1 MRYFRWQVTSLR
13 RDKQSRIRMKYTIGK
28 LLSTCAKGESI
39 IDMPNPNKDLAE
51 GEKEHTSESHGSSS
65 KAKYLPGN
73 EFHIGRNE
81 EIDMIRNMVL
91 GNSHYVAEAT
101 SLKIRQEAEKLHIP
115 RKGWITETLQKIDH
129 SKRTQQTTEVSPRP
143 ENEVGN
149 SKAEYIRVSCKST
162 VTDLR
167 NPAVIPIVGIS
178 GVGKSAL
185 AKFIFND
192 ANVQE
197 HFGDQSAW
205 VYMPDS
211 ISQVDMIKKII
222 YSFDPMYDLS
232 CMTSLETV
240 HSELQKIIE
249 GKRLLLVLDDVWDEI
264 RVIWNC
270 LRSVLSKGAP
280 GSVVLVTTQLYSV
293 ANFVGTA
300 GPVILD
306 PLQTDDSWTLLKSY
320 AFVDPCRSLSTEDL
334 EEIGRKI
341 AQRIPELPQL
351 VKVIGATLRSKLEE
365 SHWSHLLNSWWWNIS
380 DNFEIRVISSL
391 GSCYSVLPGHLRQCV
406 VYCAIFP
413 RNFVFEK
420 DKLVQMWIANGFV
433 QLNNSTGFLRLE
445 DVGGQWFDE
454 IVNRGFL
461 QPACKTGYIM
471 HDLVWDFAS
480 AVSSNECHG
489 INNKLKGV
497 SQDVRYLSI
506 DMEGLNALPDNFNIK
521 QLRATILIGDID
533 HSDETYLRLG
543 RIFDG
548 STSLRVL
555 AFSSFNLGAEIRN
568 DVSALKY
575 LRYLDLSF
583 TGIKILPDSVCSLSQ
598 LQVLDLRGCTFD
610 ELPGNM
616 NCLINLRHL
625 HASTGT
631 IAQISG
637 IGKLT
642 KLQELHDYYVEA
654 KDGHGITELSDM
666 SHLRGSL
673 CISNLGMV
681 TDPAEA
687 LEANI
692 IEKNYI
698 TALELR
704 WFDTLLKTLTPD
716 LSKSILGCLSP
727 PKYLQELKLYG
738 YSGFELPDWVG
749 QLKHVRVVKISW
761 CKNLNVLPPLGQLEH
776 LQKLKLHGLP
786 SIKDIDSDICG
797 TSNVVFRSLE
807 ELSFAYMENWESWTY
822 AGSSDFIPNLQKLQI
837 CSCVELREVPFE
849 SLGSATKE
857 IIIRDCD
864 PYDDMFSR
872 YLQGLNGLTRLE
884 VVCANRWY
892 KSGKLII
899 PCKQLMSLEY
909 LHIKKFR
916 EVCIKGGLWYMRN
929 LKDLLIIDCS
939 TVVTDSNE
947 ESAHEEKQSRT
958 QIDLAMHSLTH
969 LTLDLDGY
977 RTHILDLQ
985 IVIPQTPSL
994 RNLRL
999 DRAWDRTSITEKWL
1013 QRLTSL
1019 QELQLSECHVIPS
1032 IVSSLS
1038 SLKRFTLEDCD
1049 SMHSIPPNSLPGNLK
1064 ELQIM
1069 WCSDELEARCQNP
1082 TGDAWRPEKYDIEL
1096 WRDKKMDEWKQRKM
1110 EYGKRKLIKMRQ
1122 KKEEE
1127 GLVMNEREELLKSS
1141 KEEPLYQSDKHW
1153 QSDKHRKHWQIE
1165 LWRRRKIDEW
1175 RDRKLE
1181 HGRTKLIQ
1189 MQLKKESLGIPMSW
1203 REKSPKSSKGEGESL
1218 YQSDNYGSL
1227 GQMMQEGHEWPR
1239 KQHMEEQSFIEKEK
1253 SSSLNEQP
1261 EEDESDKELLEEWLQ
1276 QSEGDQWPEQEWKLY
1291 SWMRRKLEEE
1301 LYRNKDDPSSLMKE
1315 REEWL
1320 KEEERKLRSE
1330 TLGKDWAN
1338 IAHVPYI
1345 RVKGKIVQNLYT

>member
-1 MRYFRWQVTSLR
+1 
-13 RDKQSRIRMKYTIGK
+13 MKYTIGK

-797 TSNVVFRSLE
+797 TSNVVFRSLK
-807 ELSFAYMENWESWTY
+807 ELSFGYMENWESWTY

-864 PYDDMFSR
+864 PYDDMFS
-872 YLQGLNGLTRLE
+872 
-884 VVCANRWY
+884 
-892 KSGKLII
+892 
-899 PCKQLMSLEY
+899 
-909 LHIKKFR
+909 
-916 EVCIKGGLWYMRN
+916 
-929 LKDLLIIDCS
+929 
-939 TVVTDSNE
+939 
-947 ESAHEEKQSRT
+947 
-958 QIDLAMHSLTH
+958 
-969 LTLDLDGY
+969 
-977 RTHILDLQ
+977 
-985 IVIPQTPSL
+985 
-994 RNLRL
+994 
-999 DRAWDRTSITEKWL
+999 RAWDRTSITEKWL

>member
-1 MRYFRWQVTSLR
+1 
-13 RDKQSRIRMKYTIGK
+13 MKYTIGK

-192 ANVQE
+192 ENVQE

-205 VYMPDS
+205 VYITDN
-211 ISQVDMIKKII
+211 ISQVDLVKKII
-222 YSFDPMYDLS
+222 YSFDPKYDLS
-232 CMTSLETV
+232 CMTNLETV
-240 HSELQKIIE
+240 HSELQTIIE
-249 GKRLLLVLDDVWDEI
+249 GKKFLLVLDDVWDEI
-264 RVIWNC
+264 CVIWNG
-270 LRSVLSKGAP
+270 LKSVLSKGAP
-280 GSVVLVTTQLYSV
+280 GSVILVTTQLYSV

-341 AQRIPELPQL
+341 AQRIPGLPQL
-351 VKVIGATLRSKLEE
+351 IKVIGATLRSKLEE

-391 GSCYSVLPGHLRQCV
+391 GSCYSVLPGHLRQCF

-413 RNFVFEK
+413 RNFVFAK

-454 IVNRGFL
+454 IVNKGFL

-568 DVSALKY
+568 DLSALKY

-598 LQVLDLRGCTFD
+598 LQVLDLRGCAFD
-610 ELPGNM
+610 ELPRKM

-625 HASTGT
+625 HASSDT

-642 KLQELHDYYVEA
+642 KLQELHDYYVEEE
-654 KDGHGITELSDM
+654 DGHRITELSDM

-673 CISNLGMV
+673 CISNLDMV

-704 WFDTLLKTLTPD
+704 WFYTLLETLTPD
-716 LSKSILGCLSP
+716 LSKSILGCLSSP
-727 PKYLQELKLYG
+727 RYLQELQLYG

-749 QLKHVRVVKISW
+749 QLKHVRVVEISL
-761 CKNLNVLPPLGQLEH
+761 CRNLNVLPPLGQLEH

-786 SIKDIDSDICG
+786 SIKDIDSDFCG
-797 TSNVVFRSLE
+797 TPNVVFRSLE
-807 ELSFAYMENWESWTY
+807 ELSFEGLENWESWTY
-822 AGSSDFIPNLQKLQI
+822 AGSRDYIPNLQKLQI
-837 CSCVELREVPFE
+837 RLCSKLIKVPFD

-857 IIIRDCD
+857 IILKVRD
-864 PYDDMFSR
+864 PNYRTFSR
-872 YLQGLNGLTRLE
+872 YLQGLNSLTRLE
-884 VVCANRWY
+884 VCGNWLF
-892 KSGKLII
+892 KSVKLIL

-909 LHIKKFR
+909 LHIKNIWK
-916 EVCIKGGLWYMRN
+916 VYIKDGLWYMRS
-929 LKDLLIIDCS
+929 LKDLLINCS
-939 TVVTDSNE
+939 IVVTDSNE
-947 ESAHEEKQSRT
+947 ESAHEDRQSPT
-958 QIDLAMHSLTH
+958 QIDCTMHSLTH
-969 LTLDLDGY
+969 LALNSGPTRIVDLEN
-977 RTHILDLQ
+977 
-985 IVIPQTPSL
+985 VIPQTPSL
-994 RNLRL
+994 RHLCL
-999 DRAWDRTSITEKWL
+999 DRVRSITSITEKWL
-1013 QRLTSL
+1013 QHLTSL
-1019 QELQLSECHVIPS
+1019 QELELSQCDVLPS
-1032 IVSSLS
+1032 SMAPLSL
-1038 SLKRFTLEDCD
+1038 LKRFTLNYCHQI
-1049 SMHSIPPNSLPGNLK
+1049 HSIPPNSLSGNLK
-1064 ELQIM
+1064 ELQIEG
-1069 WCSDELEARCQNP
+1069 CSFELEARCQNP
-1082 TGDAWRPEKYDIEL
+1082 NGAVWRAEGHKIEL
-1096 WRDKKMDEWKQRKM
+1096 WWKRKMDEW
-1110 EYGKRKLIKMRQ
+1110 Q
-1122 KKEEE
+1122 K
-1127 GLVMNEREELLKSS
+1127 
-1141 KEEPLYQSDKHW
+1141 
-1153 QSDKHRKHWQIE
+1153 
-1165 LWRRRKIDEW
+1165 
-1175 RDRKLE
+1175 RKLE
-1181 HGRTKLIQ
+1181 HGRKLID
-1189 MQLKKESLGIPMSW
+1189 MQLKKESLGISMSW
-1203 REKSPKSSKGEGESL
+1203 REKSPKSYKGESL
-1218 YQSDNYGSL
+1218 YQSDKYLSR
-1227 GQMMQEGHEWPR
+1227 GQRMQRGHKWPK
-1239 KQHMEEQSFIEKEK
+1239 KQLMEEQSFIKIEKP
-1253 SSSLNEQP
+1253 SSLNEQP
-1261 EEDESDKELLEEWLQ
+1261 EEDESEKEPLEEWLQ
-1276 QSEGDQWPEQEWKLY
+1276 QSDGDQWPEQPWEWSLPRQLWELY
-1291 SWMRRKLEEE
+1291 SWLEKKLEEALDSAGE
-1301 LYRNKDDPSSLMKE
+1301 KDDPSSLMKE

-1320 KEEERKLRSE
+1320 KEEERKFCSE
-1330 TLGKDWAN
+1330 TLGKDWPN
-1338 IAHVPYI
+1338 ISHVPYI
-1345 RVKGKIVQNLYT
+1345 RVEGKIVQNLYT